1 MYESKGIL
9 QPHDAWLPLLWDYDL
24 PLAKSEQ
31 SVRLKT
37 VLSSYLLLRL
47 KESLSLKAFGLKIPG
62 QVKTIRM
69 RRIG

>member
-1 MYESKGIL
+1 
-9 QPHDAWLPLLWDYDL
+9 DL
-24 PLAKSEQ
+24 PLAISEQ

-62 QVKTIRM
+62 QVTTYIFSAIWAKILINKHFLSPIR
-69 RRIG
+69 